1 MKRIAFVLA
10 FTLLWSPLT
19 GQEGNRNLDIVRR
32 NLRELQTRLDQLSS
46 QSRSL
51 SEEVEYY
58 GAQLEVLMARREETF
73 REKERTE
80 ADLVTIE
87 KQLDRITGQIRDLRE
102 YLAERLK
109 SLHRKEDY
117 LFFEM
122 LMEPD
127 TEDQLVHSMNTFL
140 HLAER
145 DRQALTD
152 LSVLRTE
159 QEAYEN
165 SLKEKSAYLQQKLQ
179 ELNDLHT
186 RYRET
191 YREKRSLYRKIR
203 NETDLY
209 ADLVKQR
216 NALMKDLINTLD
228 DTPTPQDP
236 SRVSIERFRALL
248 SLPVK
253 NGTLLERFGR
263 VRNRKFGTYLKNN
276 GITLQVA
283 EGTPVH
289 AFYDG
294 VVVYAGWYKSYGR
307 LIIVSHGSDYYSFYA
322 HLKRFSVTINQVVA
336 TGDVIG
342 ESGNTASV
350 HGDAL
355 HFELWHKREPQDP
368 MKWVRRN

>member
-1 MKRIAFVLA
+1 MLLVL
-10 FTLLWSPLT
+10 TLCLIPIT
-19 GQEGNRNLDIVRR
+19 GQDANRNLDIVRR
-32 NLRELQTRLDQLSS
+32 NLRQLQTRLDQLSS

-51 SEEVEYY
+51 SEEVEYL
-58 GAQLEVLMARREETF
+58 GARLEVLMARREETF

-80 ADLVTIE
+80 LDLITIE
-87 KQLDRITGQIRDLRE
+87 NELNRIGTEIEQLRE
-102 YLAERLK
+102 YLARRLK
-109 SLHRKEDY
+109 ILHRKEDY
-117 LFFEM
+117 LFLEM
-122 LMEPD
+122 LMAPD
-127 TEDQLVHSMNTFL
+127 TEEELVHSMNTFL
-140 HLAER
+140 HLADR
-145 DRQALTD
+145 DRKALTD

-159 QEAYEN
+159 QQAYED

-179 ELNDLHT
+179 ELNDLHA
-186 RYRET
+186 RYRKT

-209 ADLVKQR
+209 ADLVTQR
-216 NALMKDLINTLD
+216 NALMADLINTLD
-228 DTPTPQDP
+228 ETPTPQDP
-236 SRVSIERFRALL
+236 SRVSIDRFRSLL
-248 SLPVK
+248 SLPVQE
-253 NGTLLERFGR
+253 GRLLERFGR

-276 GITLQVA
+276 GITLQVQ
-283 EGTPVH
+283 EGTPVR

-307 LIIVSHGSDYYSFYA
+307 LIIISHGSDYYSFYA

-342 ESGNTASV
+342 ESGDTASV

-368 MKWVRRN
+368 MKWVSGN

>member
-1 MKRIAFVLA
+1 MRRMIVILVL
-10 FTLLWSPLT
+10 TLTLCPLA
-19 GQEGNRNLDIVRR
+19 GQEGNRNVDIVRR
-32 NLRELQTRLDQLSS
+32 NLRELQNRLNQLSS

-58 GAQLEVLMARREETF
+58 GAQLEVLMARREDTF
-73 REKERTE
+73 REKEKTE
-80 ADLVTIE
+80 ADLTTIRE
-87 KQLDRITGQIRDLRE
+87 QLDRIGREIKHLRE
-102 YLAERLK
+102 YLSQRLK

-127 TEDQLVHSMNTFL
+127 TEDELVHSMNTFL

-145 DRQALTD
+145 DRKALND
-152 LSVLRTE
+152 LSILRTE
-159 QEAYEN
+159 QQAYEN

-179 ELNDLHT
+179 ELNDLHA
-186 RYRET
+186 RYRKT
-191 YREKRSLYRKIR
+191 YQEKRSLYRKIR
-203 NETDLY
+203 NQTDLY

-216 NALMKDLINTLD
+216 NVLMADLVNTLD
-228 DTPTPQDP
+228 KTPTPQDP

-253 NGTLLERFGR
+253 NGTLLERFGK

-276 GITLQVA
+276 GITLRVP

-342 ESGNTASV
+342 ESGSTASV

-368 MKWVRRN
+368 MKWVSRN